1 MSTSLAD
8 YHSNPVKYG
17 AILKQYAKE
26 GSFSQASHARHIGS
40 TYDTVGNNYAGKV
53 HNFSFDFVLKSCIL
67 FGVPLDVFALLL
79 LQDEDIDFRDQLL
92 ALCSRPHGGAEVTP
106 VTDISAAVVEAV
118 VPDTVAA
125 VASAIA
131 AVPDAEVAP
140 APATGSVPSPQ
151 DCASAVL
158 ARADQDHA
166 DIVAHLA
173 ESRRL
178 IIEQHDKEV
187 AVLRAEIERQDAL
200 IRTLLDRLVK

>member
-1 MSTSLAD
+1 M
-8 YHSNPVKYG
+8 P
-17 AILKQYAKE
+17 
-26 GSFSQASHARHIGS
+26 
-40 TYDTVGNNYAGKV
+40 
-53 HNFSFDFVLKSCIL
+53 
-67 FGVPLDVFALLL
+67 
-79 LQDEDIDFRDQLL
+79 DEDIDFRDQLL

-131 AVPDAEVAP
+131 AVPDAEVVP
-140 APATGSVPSPQ
+140 APATGSVAGAQ
-151 DCASAVL
+151 DCASAIL

-178 IIEQHDKEV
+178 ITE
-187 AVLRAEIERQDAL
+187 LERQDAL